1 MKKPL
6 QTVLLLFFAGTLVF
20 SVWKLLSIHGSY
32 QEGQNGYAD
41 LEQYVSFQ
49 EGTKPHFSEETVP
62 QETSPADVPES
73 TGAPDLSAWP
83 LVDFGQLSQI
93 NPDIVGWIFIEGT
106 DINYPVVQGADNDYY
121 LQHLFNG
128 TYNGA
133 GCIFLDARCASD
145 FSDRHSILHG
155 HHMKD
160 GSMFSDLMGY
170 KDQSFYGEHPV
181 ALFVTPTAYYKIQFF
196 SGYVAH
202 TTENAWNLRFNED
215 EYTVWLNEIQS
226 KSCFQTDYAPSGDD
240 RIITLSTCTYEFAS
254 ARFVLHGY
262 ISEVYVPENN

>member
-6 QTVLLLFFAGTLVF
+6 RTVLLLFFAGTLVF

-133 GCIFLDARCASD
+133 GCIFLDAGCASD
-145 FSDRHSILHG
+145 FSDRHSILYG

-170 KDQSFYGEHPV
+170 KDQSFYEEHAV
-181 ALFVTPTAYYKIQFF
+181 ALFVTPTAYYKIRFF

-202 TTENAWNLRFNED
+202 VTEDAWKLRFD
-215 EYTVWLNEIQS
+215 DIDFTVWLNELQS
-226 KSCFQTDYAPSGDD
+226 KSCFESDYVPSGDD
-240 RIITLSTCTYEFAS
+240 RIFTLSTCTYEYND
-254 ARFVLHGY
+254 ARFVLSG
-262 ISEVYVPENN
+262 ILVEAGKPAP